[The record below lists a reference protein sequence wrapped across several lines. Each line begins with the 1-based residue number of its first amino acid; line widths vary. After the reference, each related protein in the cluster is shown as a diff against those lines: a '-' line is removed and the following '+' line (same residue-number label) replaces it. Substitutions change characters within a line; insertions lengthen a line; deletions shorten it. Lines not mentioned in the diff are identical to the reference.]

1 MAHPA
6 SLIALNEIAG
16 RQQLPLLASVAVQVA
31 VVLTRWE
38 ARRRTRKQLAKLEA
52 YQLDDIGLTPFQAK
66 TESQKPFWL

>member
-1 MAHPA
+1 MAQTA

-38 ARRRTRKQLAKLEA
+38 ERRRTRKQLAKLESHL
-52 YQLDDIGLTPFQAK
+52 LDDIGVSPFQAK
-66 TESQKPFWL
+66 TEAKKPFWL